1 MAELI
6 ILRGNSGSG
15 KSTLAR
21 RLQQTFGRNA
31 DTIIRQ
37 HRFRKASSIQTIIL
51 FCGRTFRR
59 GVSLRLLL
67 CSAL

>member
-21 RLQQTFGRNA
+21 RLRQTFGRNT
-31 DTIIRQ
+31 DTII
-37 HRFRKASSIQTIIL
+37 
-51 FCGRTFRR
+51 
-59 GVSLRLLL
+59 
-67 CSAL
+67 

>member
-31 DTIIRQ
+31 DTII
-37 HRFRKASSIQTIIL
+37 
-51 FCGRTFRR
+51 
-59 GVSLRLLL
+59 
-67 CSAL
+67 